1 MFPLMLGLSLFLK
14 CNQLLS
20 CIEGERGRKGSSAQ
34 KQVPKYLSP
43 LFWDVRLCKFIAI
56 ISKDAALIGGQRGEA
71 NSLWFK
77 WKDDQIHSR
86 RRALLQ
92 LHCSVGLI
100 KNMCLRNWRG
110 VTYLNRQAFPYEG
123 FVSHC
128 SVLLPSLY
136 FLRLGHKKK
145 KKVPKMY

>member
-56 ISKDAALIGGQRGEA
+56 IGKDAALIGGHGE
-71 NSLWFK
+71 
-77 WKDDQIHSR
+77 R
-86 RRALLQ
+86 RIVYDLNEKMTKCIPGGGALLQ

-128 SVLLPSLY
+128 SVPLPSLY

-145 KKVPKMY
+145 KNVPKMY